1 MKNLKLKWKLL
12 VSYGVI
18 FLFLVILGVSSLSV
32 SNMMSKKSIEY
43 AEKIVP
49 VVEEIGLARRNM
61 VSVRRYLLNAMIVK
75 DNSDFQRVTE
85 AMETDREALYNCL
98 DAIQSI
104 NDEYAEDVNSIRQKL
119 ESVSVYNSQI
129 MNLSSDFGN
138 QEAKD
143 RAYGIYLDMYAP
155 AFDEAADMIV
165 ALNDRI
171 DQDAAAQEELV
182 KDVRSIARGIVFVIF
197 VLSLGGVVFFTIRML
212 RYILTPIQKL
222 LKASEAL
229 AKGDFANATVDY
241 DSQDEF
247 GAFAKQVTAVVQRII
262 FITKDL
268 EEGLKAI
275 AAGQFNAHSQ
285 DDSQYEGEFHVLRD
299 SVYHLI
305 HMLNDIMCQIQ
316 TTANEVSSG
325 SQQVANGA
333 QALSQGATEQASSI
347 QELAATLGDISN
359 QVDENTHL
367 ISQVE
372 QSVHE
377 TVSEVGLSTERMQEM
392 LSAMDNINAASSEIG
407 KIIKSIE
414 DIAFQTNILALNA
427 AVEAARAGTAGKGF
441 AVVADEV
448 RRLAANT
455 AEASQNTA
463 DLISKALSAVQNGKS
478 IADETAASLDRVN
491 NIIGKL
497 EQQAQQVAKNS
508 MAQDDAIRQTTTG
521 VDQISAVVQHN
532 SATAEESAAASE
544 ELSGQAC
551 ILQDLVAKFTITC
564 GAATQQD
571 VEEMAE
577 PVPVAPVGAMDSTGL
592 GKY

>member
-18 FLFLVILGVSSLSV
+18 FLFLVIMGVCSLSV
-32 SNMMSKKSIEY
+32 SNMMSKKSVEY
-43 AEKIVP
+43 AEKTVP

-75 DNSDFQRVTE
+75 DASDFQRVTDS
-85 AMETDREALYNCL
+85 MNTDRDALYSSL
-98 DAIQSI
+98 DTIESI
-104 NDEYAEDVNSIRQKL
+104 NKEYAEDVSRIRQKL

-129 MNLSSDFGN
+129 MDLASNFGN
-138 QEAKD
+138 EDSIDQ
-143 RAYGIYLDMYAP
+143 AYNIYLNYYAP

-165 ALNDRI
+165 ALNNRI
-171 DQDAAAQEELV
+171 DQDVVAQESMV
-182 KDVRSIARGIVFVIF
+182 KSAQTISKAIVILIF
-197 VLSLGGVVFFTIRML
+197 VLSLGAVGFFTALML
-212 RYILTPIQKL
+212 RYVLAPIQDL

-229 AKGDFANATVDY
+229 ARGDFANASIHY
-241 DSQDEF
+241 DSKDEF
-247 GAFAKQVTAVVQRII
+247 GEFAAKITAVVERII

-275 AAGQFNAHSQ
+275 ADGQFNSHSR

-299 SVYHLI
+299 SVYQLI
-305 HMLNDIMCQIQ
+305 RMLNDIMCQIQ
-316 TTANEVSSG
+316 TTSNEVSSG
-325 SQQVANGA
+325 AEQVANGA

-347 QELAATLGDISN
+347 QELAATLGDVSH
-359 QVDENTHL
+359 QVDENTQL

-372 QSVHE
+372 KSVHE
-377 TVSEVGLSTERMQEM
+377 TVAEVGHSTERMKEM
-392 LSAMDNINAASSEIG
+392 LDAMENINTTSSEIG

-448 RRLAANT
+448 RRLAAST

-463 DLISKALSAVQNGKS
+463 DLISKALNAVQNGKS

-491 NIIGKL
+491 SIIGKL
-497 EQQAQQVAKNS
+497 DQQAQKVATNS
-508 MAQDDAIRQTTTG
+508 QAQDDAIRQTTMG
-521 VDQISAVVQHN
+521 VDQISAVIQNN

-544 ELSGQAC
+544 ELSGQAS
-551 ILQDLVAKFTITC
+551 ILQDLVAKFAIC
-564 GAATQQD
+564 CDANIQPGMDEPRQSAPAAT
-571 VEEMAE
+571 VETAG
-577 PVPVAPVGAMDSTGL
+577 V